1 MGGTDGDSRWVGGT
15 RERRRSPTGVLEGVD
30 LHVQQREGLSEAVGH
45 RRLLLLE
52 DLGHLRRSG
61 KENHLHVIIIINI
74 FVSVRSVFIIY
85 TAPYDPHRFKFS
97 HNAQPVSPLL
107 LKPTK
112 TRILV

>member
-1 MGGTDGDSRWVGGT
+1 MGGTDGGSRWMGGA
-15 RERRRSPTGVLEGVD
+15 RERRRPPTGVLEGVD

-61 KENHLHVIIIINI
+61 EENHLHVTIIIII
-74 FVSVRSVFIIY
+74 IIIDLCSLSMQHHMIPIDSDFPMMLSLSVL
-85 TAPYDPHRFKFS
+85 
-97 HNAQPVSPLL
+97 LL

-112 TRILV
+112 SRILI